1 MPITFVNYPFLNILV
16 IIVLNIVVKV
26 NNNNNNHMYIMNVIS
41 SELLQIIMQ
50 STIDSKIDMVIPTIQ
65 RIYKIKE
72 LVKST
77 KNVGELINIRNSNKL
92 YDCSYVLSVLPIQSN
107 E

>member
-16 IIVLNIVVKV
+16 IIVLNIVAKV
-26 NNNNNNHMYIMNVIS
+26 NNNNNHMCIMNVIS
-41 SELLQIIMQ
+41 SELLQMIMQ

-77 KNVGELINIRNSNKL
+77 KNVGELINIMNSNKL
-92 YDCSYVLSVLPIQSN
+92 YDCSYVLSILPIQSN

>member
-26 NNNNNNHMYIMNVIS
+26 NNNNHMCIMNVIS
-41 SELLQIIMQ
+41 SELLQMIMQ

-65 RIYKIKE
+65 RIYKIKD
-72 LVKST
+72 L
-77 KNVGELINIRNSNKL
+77 
-92 YDCSYVLSVLPIQSN
+92 
-107 E
+107 

>member
-1 MPITFVNYPFLNILV
+1 MPITFVNYHFLNILV

-26 NNNNNNHMYIMNVIS
+26 NNNHMCIMNLIS
-41 SELLQIIMQ
+41 SELLQMIMQ

-77 KNVGELINIRNSNKL
+77 KNVGELINIMNSNKL
-92 YDCSYVLSVLPIQSN
+92 YDCSYVLSILPIQSN

>member
-26 NNNNNNHMYIMNVIS
+26 NNNNHMCIMNVIS
-41 SELLQIIMQ
+41 SELLQMIMQ

-77 KNVGELINIRNSNKL
+77 KNVGELINIRDSNKL

>member
-26 NNNNNNHMYIMNVIS
+26 NNNNHMCIMNVIS
-41 SELLQIIMQ
+41 SELLQMIMQ

-77 KNVGELINIRNSNKL
+77 KNVGELINIMNSNKL

>member
-26 NNNNNNHMYIMNVIS
+26 NNNNHMCIMNVIS
-41 SELLQIIMQ
+41 SELLQMIMQ

-65 RIYKIKE
+65 RIYKIEE

-77 KNVGELINIRNSNKL
+77 KNVGELINIMNSNKL
-92 YDCSYVLSVLPIQSN
+92 YDCSYVLSILPIQSN

>member
-16 IIVLNIVVKV
+16 IIVLNIVAKV
-26 NNNNNNHMYIMNVIS
+26 NNNNNHMCIMNVIS
-41 SELLQIIMQ
+41 SELLQMIMQ

-77 KNVGELINIRNSNKL
+77 KNVGELINIMNSNKL

>member
-26 NNNNNNHMYIMNVIS
+26 NNNNHMCIMNVIS
-41 SELLQIIMQ
+41 SELLQMIMQ

-77 KNVGELINIRNSNKL
+77 KNVGELINIMNSNKL
-92 YDCSYVLSVLPIQSN
+92 YDCSYVLSILPIQSN

>member
-26 NNNNNNHMYIMNVIS
+26 NNNNHMCIMNLIS
-41 SELLQIIMQ
+41 SELLQMIMQ

-77 KNVGELINIRNSNKL
+77 KNVGELINIMNSNKL
-92 YDCSYVLSVLPIQSN
+92 YDCSYVLSILPIQSN

>member
-1 MPITFVNYPFLNILV
+1 
-16 IIVLNIVVKV
+16 
-26 NNNNNNHMYIMNVIS
+26 MNVIS
-41 SELLQIIMQ
+41 SELLQMIMQ

-65 RIYKIKE
+65 RIYKIEE

-77 KNVGELINIRNSNKL
+77 KNVGELINIMNSNKL

>member
-1 MPITFVNYPFLNILV
+1 
-16 IIVLNIVVKV
+16 
-26 NNNNNNHMYIMNVIS
+26 MNVIS
-41 SELLQIIMQ
+41 SELLQMIMQ

-65 RIYKIKE
+65 RIYKIEE

-77 KNVGELINIRNSNKL
+77 KNVGELINIMNSNKL
-92 YDCSYVLSVLPIQSN
+92 YDCSYVLSILPIQSN